1 MNAYSPDL
9 RERVIAAAREPNVS
23 QPEVAA
29 RFSISLSSVEDWLR
43 TFRHTRRVQA
53 LPCAGGKKRMLQPYG
68 QVIREAVAQ
77 QPDATLAEW
86 CAMVLAKTGVAAN
99 ASRMCRELQ
108 ILKLPRK
115 KVTARQSARN
125 PARPKTAPG
134 LSRTNDGDTP
144 RHRGTPEIHRC
155 RRSRSREKRGAFGFD
170 TTLGTCGSR

>member
-1 MNAYSPDL
+1 MLEQIPFDSRAKYGKLRNMNAYSPDL

-125 PARPKTAPG
+125 RPRPNTAP
-134 LSRTNDGDTP
+134 SASHPNRDDP
-144 RHRGTPEIHRC
+144 AVHRGRMSSIV
-155 RRSRSREKRGAFGFD
+155 
-170 TTLGTCGSR
+170 